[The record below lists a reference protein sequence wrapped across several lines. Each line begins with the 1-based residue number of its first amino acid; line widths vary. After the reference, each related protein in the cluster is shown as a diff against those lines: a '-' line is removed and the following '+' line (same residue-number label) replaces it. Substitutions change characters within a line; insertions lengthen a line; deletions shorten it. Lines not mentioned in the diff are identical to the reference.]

1 MFIAHYKMV
10 EIFLSQGCSS
20 EMQSTVC
27 ADIYIDPFVG
37 SIKLG
42 AKGTDANVLIHMLLA
57 VNNNVSLTQESC
69 VF

>member
-1 MFIAHYKMV
+1 
-10 EIFLSQGCSS
+10 
-20 EMQSTVC
+20 MQSSVC

-37 SIKLG
+37 LIEPG
-42 AKGTDANVLIHMLLA
+42 TKGTDANILIHMLLA